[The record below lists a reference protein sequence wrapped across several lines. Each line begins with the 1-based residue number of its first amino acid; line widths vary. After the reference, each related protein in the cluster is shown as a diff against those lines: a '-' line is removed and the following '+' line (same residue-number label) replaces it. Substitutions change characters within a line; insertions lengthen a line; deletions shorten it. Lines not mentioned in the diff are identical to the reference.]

1 MRYDLRLKDVPKSCA
16 CGKDYSINHCLSC
29 KNGGFI
35 HMRHNIVR
43 DSVHEL
49 LQEICKDVK
58 LEPML
63 LPVTNEELPAGSN
76 VTDGARADVSSLGF
90 WNPLSRAFFDIRV
103 VNPLAETNWKKESS
117 SMYKDHEKA
126 KKKEYNDRILEIEKG
141 TFTPLVFS
149 CCNGAGTEATKFI
162 KHLATRVSDKRQ
174 EQYSLTVSYIRR
186 RIRFDILKT
195 CVISFR
201 GERKTQNQRRE
212 LHEID
217 FGTERVGLV
226 E

>member
-1 MRYDLRLKDVPKSCA
+1 
-16 CGKDYSINHCLSC
+16 
-29 KNGGFI
+29 
-35 HMRHNIVR
+35 
-43 DSVHEL
+43 
-49 LQEICKDVK
+49 
-58 LEPML
+58 
-63 LPVTNEELPAGSN
+63 
-76 VTDGARADVSSLGF
+76 
-90 WNPLSRAFFDIRV
+90 
-103 VNPLAETNWKKESS
+103 
-117 SMYKDHEKA
+117 MYKDHEKA
-126 KKKEYNDRILEIEKG
+126 KKKEYNDRILEVDKG

-149 CCNGAGTEATKFI
+149 CCGGAGTEATKFI
-162 KHLATRVSDKRQ
+162 KHLAMRISDKRQ

>member
-1 MRYDLRLKDVPKSCA
+1 MLFYQFLEDSKD
-16 CGKDYSINHCLSC
+16 
-29 KNGGFI
+29 
-35 HMRHNIVR
+35 
-43 DSVHEL
+43 
-49 LQEICKDVK
+49 
-58 LEPML
+58 
-63 LPVTNEELPAGSN
+63 
-76 VTDGARADVSSLGF
+76 SS
-90 WNPLSRAFFDIRV
+90 
-103 VNPLAETNWKKESS
+103 
-117 SMYKDHEKA
+117 
-126 KKKEYNDRILEIEKG
+126 KKKEYNDRILEVDKG

-149 CCNGAGTEATKFI
+149 CCGEAGTEATKFI
-162 KHLATRVSDKRQ
+162 KHLAMRISDKRQ